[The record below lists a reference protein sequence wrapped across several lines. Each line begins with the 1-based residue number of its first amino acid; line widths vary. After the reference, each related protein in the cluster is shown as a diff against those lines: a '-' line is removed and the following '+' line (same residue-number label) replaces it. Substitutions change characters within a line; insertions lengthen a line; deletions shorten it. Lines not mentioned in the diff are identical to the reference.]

1 LKYRIKNGIV
11 YGIRRYGTAKVK
23 RSLSDAKIKNLKP
36 QEKGYKATDGG
47 GLYVYVTKT
56 GTKSFRYDA
65 KIDGSRKT
73 ITFGTYPAMSLAE
86 AREEHEKAHALVA
99 KGKDPREPA
108 AEKKLFSYYALE
120 KMKALEL
127 RENTDTKRLGR
138 MQKYLFPVLDK
149 KDVTTIT
156 ANDLKE
162 LLLPIA
168 QEGKRETAQRLAIY
182 CRQTFDYICDLQ
194 LMDNNPA
201 ERVRRTLPKAKET
214 RNFAHLTKVED
225 VALFL
230 KAIDTHTGDYAVKKG
245 LQFMS
250 LVFLR
255 PHNIRFLRWK
265 YVDFANKLIT
275 FPPEEMKTDREH
287 KVPLS
292 KQVINILKDM
302 QKLTGKFEYVFMSSV
317 SINSNKQ
324 PLTENTLNVAITRLI
339 NPNTQKK
346 FGRGFITS
354 HGIRHTASTQLN
366 ELGYNSDVIE
376 MQLAHAPK
384 DRIRAV
390 YNKAEYM
397 PERTKMMQEWADYL
411 DGLKNET

>member
-1 LKYRIKNGIV
+1 M
-11 YGIRRYGTAKVK
+11 K
-23 RSLSDAKIKNLKP
+23 RVLSDAKVKNLKP
-36 QEKGYKATDGG
+36 QEKGYKVTDGG

-86 AREEHEKAHALVA
+86 ARDEHEKAHALVA
-99 KGKDPREPA
+99 KGINPKDATP
-108 AEKKLFSYYALE
+108 EKNCFSYYSYE
-120 KMKALEL
+120 QMKTLDL
-127 RENTDTKRLGR
+127 RGSTYTKRIGR
-138 MQKYLFPVLDK
+138 MEKYLFPVLDK
-149 KDVTTIT
+149 KDATQIT
-156 ANDLKE
+156 AQDLSQ
-162 LLLPIA
+162 LLKPIA
-168 QEGKRETAQRLAIY
+168 ESGKRETAQRLAIY
-182 CRQTFDYICDLQ
+182 CRQTFDYMIGLQ
-194 LMDNNPA
+194 LIENNPA
-201 ERVRRTLPKAKET
+201 DTVRRTLPKVKET

-225 VALFL
+225 LALFL
-230 KAIDTHTGDYAVKKG
+230 KGIDTHAGDYAVKKG

-292 KQVINILKDM
+292 KQAISILKDM
-302 QKLTGKFEYVFMSSV
+302 RKLTGNFEYVFMSSV

-324 PLTENTLNVAITRLI
+324 PMTENTLNVAITRLI
-339 NPNTQKK
+339 NLDTGKQ

-366 ELGYNSDVIE
+366 ELGYNPDVIE

-397 PERTKMMQEWADYL
+397 PERTNMMQEWADYL
-411 DGLKNET
+411 DELKNAAR

>member
-1 LKYRIKNGIV
+1 M
-11 YGIRRYGTAKVK
+11 K
-23 RSLSDAKIKNLKP
+23 RVLSDAKIKNLKP
-36 QEKGYKATDGG
+36 QEKGYKVTDGG

-86 AREEHEKAHALVA
+86 AREEHEKAHSLVA
-99 KGKDPREPA
+99 KGIDPRKTTTD
-108 AEKKLFSYYALE
+108 KKNFSYYSLE
-120 KMKALEL
+120 KMKTLDL
-127 RENTDTKRLGR
+127 RGATYTKRLGR
-138 MQKYLFPVLDK
+138 MEKYLFPELDK
-149 KDVTTIT
+149 KDVTLIT
-156 ANDLKE
+156 AQDLSQ
-162 LLLPIA
+162 LLKPIA
-168 QEGKRETAQRLAIY
+168 DSGKRETANRLVSY
-182 CRQTFDYICDLQ
+182 CRQTFDYLIGLQ
-194 LMDNNPA
+194 LIENNPA
-201 ERVRRTLPKAKET
+201 DTVGRTLPKPKET

-255 PHNIRFLRWK
+255 PHNIRYLRWQ
-265 YVDFANKLIT
+265 YVDLANKLIT

-292 KQVINILKDM
+292 TQALSILKDM
-302 QKLTGKFEYVFMSSV
+302 QKLTGKLEYVFMSSI
-317 SINSNKQ
+317 SINNNKQ
-324 PLTENTLNVAITRLI
+324 PMTENTLNVAITRLI
-339 NPNTQKK
+339 NPNTGEQ

-366 ELGYNSDVIE
+366 ELGYNPDVIE
-376 MQLAHAPK
+376 MQLAHAHK

-411 DGLKNET
+411 DKLKNET